1 MRLCEG
7 GLRFLSFLDSG
18 SGANTPE
25 SLPGGSWRLKLPLGK
40 YGSKWEAAA
49 VSSMPVC
56 VATVVFRKN
65 QLKAL
70 FCRMSWS
77 GSGFGGSCDHWYAL
91 V

>member
-1 MRLCEG
+1 MRFGEDP
-7 GLRFLSFLDSG
+7 RFCLLFLGSG
-18 SGANTPE
+18 NGANTPE
-25 SLPGGSWRLKLPLGK
+25 SLPGGSWRLKLPLGE